1 MAFDKLM
8 GFDRF
13 INILIVISGSDT
25 ETYSRC
31 KDSGFSYNVCINPF
45 VPNAPFPYPLKTENC
60 KVFLMVFF
68 GGGGGQRKGAS
79 GANWL
84 SLSFRTLWIRKNSR
98 FSDILNQCLFSL
110 LAAGTVKF
118 FSKEMFRACQ
128 NEKCVSSPP
137 VGFCKKASFKTGFQT
152 CFWSARELANFMLK
166 TRICMLIRHIIV
178 GFKS

>member
-31 KDSGFSYNVCINPF
+31 KDSGFSYNVCINPW
-45 VPNAPFPYPLKTENC
+45 
-60 KVFLMVFF
+60 FF
-68 GGGGGQRKGAS
+68 WGGGGQRKGAS

-110 LAAGTVKF
+110 LTAGTVKF
-118 FSKEMFRACQ
+118 FSKEMFRACR

-137 VGFCKKASFKTGFQT
+137 VGFCKKASSQMFDWVLDMLLVCKGVSQFHAKNSNLHAHQT
-152 CFWSARELANFMLK
+152 HHCRF
-166 TRICMLIRHIIV
+166 
-178 GFKS
+178 

>member
-68 GGGGGQRKGAS
+68 GGQRKGAS

-137 VGFCKKASFKTGFQT
+137 VGFCKKASSQMFDWVLDMLLVCKGVSQFHAKNSNLHAHQT
-152 CFWSARELANFMLK
+152 HHCRF
-166 TRICMLIRHIIV
+166 
-178 GFKS
+178 